1 MAVVQFG
8 HLEPFDADE
17 ESIAAYLERVEL
29 YFTAN
34 ETPEEKRVAVFL
46 SSIGGKNYSLLRDL
60 LAPAKLGEKTVEQL
74 SQALKDHFQPK
85 KVVIAERFKFH

>member
-8 HLEPFDADE
+8 NLEPFDADE
-17 ESIAAYLERVEL
+17 ESIAAYLECVEL
-29 YFTAN
+29 YFTVS

-46 SSIGGKNYSLLRDL
+46 SSIGGKNYSLLCDL

-74 SQALKDHFQPK
+74 SQALKDHFQLK